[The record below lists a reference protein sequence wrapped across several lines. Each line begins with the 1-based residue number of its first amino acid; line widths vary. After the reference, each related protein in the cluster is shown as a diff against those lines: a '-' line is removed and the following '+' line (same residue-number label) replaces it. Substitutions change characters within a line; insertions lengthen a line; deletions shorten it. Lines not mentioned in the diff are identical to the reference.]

1 MRRRDRERALFC
13 NEVVNFIEMF
23 LSPFVLN
30 LPVATLPLFYLVRYQ
45 VDLMAVKKNRK
56 SKCIFFD
63 FLSKN
68 LKNAQKQAKTV
79 MKLLKL
85 LFS

>member
-1 MRRRDRERALFC
+1 MKLLISEQFGGTEC
-13 NEVVNFIEMF
+13 SEVVKAFF
-23 LSPFVLN
+23 HFVLK
-30 LPVATLPLFYLVRYQ
+30 LPVATLPLFILVRYQ
-45 VDLMAVKKNRK
+45 VDLMAVKKNCK